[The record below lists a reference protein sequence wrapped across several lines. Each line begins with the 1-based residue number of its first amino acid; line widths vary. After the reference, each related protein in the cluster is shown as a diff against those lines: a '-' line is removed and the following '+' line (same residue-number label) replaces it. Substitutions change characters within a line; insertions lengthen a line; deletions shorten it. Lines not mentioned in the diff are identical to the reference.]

1 MAGTAGFLNPLF
13 AEARVRR
20 ALTMAINRRELA
32 QAIGMPATIPIVDGP
47 FTLREVWRGEL
58 GDVLPYDPKAAGR
71 LLDEAGWRLGTDG
84 IRVRAGKRFHFTLLV
99 GGQGG
104 LAQIAVYVQEPDK
117 ASGRAGEILLWA
129 SDMAEGPRSAEP
141 RSYRV
146 PFSQS
151 LHEKVQEAGNKIR
164 KGLPQLGEVK
174 EEKIAGNAKAASS
187 AEGEQKKVDT
197 PGKSAEAVAGGQSSA
212 NIEFYDLP
220 DPLFP
225 EK

>member
-1 MAGTAGFLNPLF
+1 MRGAGL
-13 AEARVRR
+13 
-20 ALTMAINRRELA
+20 
-32 QAIGMPATIPIVDGP
+32 
-47 FTLREVWRGEL
+47 
-58 GDVLPYDPKAAGR
+58 VL
-71 LLDEAGWRLGTDG
+71 LGTSG
-84 IRVRAGKRFHFTLLV
+84 LVAAYVVVALLLLVLNLNARWSWTVKALAIAMVSALYLVTYYSIPPLLGWPTEQRLPKRFNL
-99 GGQGG
+99 
-104 LAQIAVYVQEPDK
+104 IAVYVQEPDK

-129 SDMAEGPRSAEP
+129 SDMAEGLRGAEP
-141 RSYRV
+141 RSYRL

-174 EEKIAGNAKAASS
+174 EEKIAGKAKAASS
-187 AEGEQKKVDT
+187 AEGEQKTVDT
-197 PGKSAEAVAGGQSSA
+197 PGKSAAAVAGGQSSA